1 MNLILPISIVLV
13 CLAAQQP
20 RDVRPALKLG
30 TAALAG
36 NVVTDDD
43 GKPIRRVTIVVMG
56 TDDPQMRFT
65 MTDDAGRFV
74 MPALPAGRY
83 LVSASKPPF
92 VDAVFGARLPGR
104 PGTSI
109 VLKEGD
115 RRDNMQIK
123 MVRGGA
129 ITGTVTDELG
139 QPAVGV
145 YVDLVQSRSRTGDR
159 MMLDFV
165 SMVSTMLIPRQ
176 TTDDRG
182 VYRFSGLPP
191 GDYIVSA
198 TPTNA
203 AAGDA
208 VVLTNEEVTS
218 AAREAGQAPRPAV
231 AGQARVPASTVVGP
245 EQRAPRPT
253 QMVASFMEFGSSGRS
268 GGPGMP
274 SGGSTIG
281 YTPVFYPG
289 TTNASDAQ
297 VIAIA
302 PGDERIGIDIVAR
315 PVPTTRID
323 GIVIGPDGQPTR
335 GVSVSV
341 RSEDRAET
349 FLTLFASLSRT
360 VQTQPDGVFTLSG
373 VPPGRYTIQARTQ
386 PAPFQPGGAA
396 NPATPAPATGLWAA
410 AEVIADGR
418 PITGVSLTL
427 QTGLT
432 ISGRVSV
439 DSLSK
444 DTSPDM
450 NAVMVVMQPARATDL
465 LSMRGGTGRV
475 SPDGTFTITGLV
487 PGTYRLVGT
496 SMPQGPVMA
505 WMDVSVRVGGREVSD
520 LPFELRPGENH
531 SDVAI
536 TLTNR
541 QQSVSGTLQEASG
554 IPATEYTMVLFPA
567 DKAYW
572 LPDSRRIMIARPG
585 TDGRFAFRG
594 LQWPPPG
601 DYLLAAVTD
610 IRPSEQFD
618 PVFLDA
624 LAKQA
629 IKLTL
634 APGEAKVQDVK
645 LVR

>member
-1 MNLILPISIVLV
+1 MSPVLPISLVLI

-20 RDVRPALKLG
+20 RDVRPAPKVG
-30 TAALAG
+30 TATLAG

-56 TDDPQMRFT
+56 TDDPQVRFT
-65 MTDDAGRFV
+65 MTDESGRFA

-83 LVSASKPPF
+83 LISASKPPL
-92 VDAVFGARLPGR
+92 VDVVYGARLPGR

-115 RRDNMQIK
+115 RRDDLQIK

-129 ITGTVTDELG
+129 ITGTITDELG

-145 YVDLVQSRSRTGDR
+145 YVDLAQSRSRTGDR
-159 MMLDFV
+159 MMLDLV

-198 TPTNA
+198 TPANA
-203 AAGDA
+203 TAGDA
-208 VVLTNEEVTS
+208 VVLTNDEVTS
-218 AAREAGQAPRPAV
+218 AAREAGAAPRPA
-231 AGQARVPASTVVGP
+231 AASQTRVPASTVVGP
-245 EQRAPRPT
+245 DQRVPRPT
-253 QMVASFMEFGSSGRS
+253 QMVASFMEFPGIGRS

-289 TTNASDAQ
+289 TTNGGDAQ

-323 GIVIGPDGQPTR
+323 GIVIGPDGQPAR
-335 GVSVSV
+335 GVSVSL

-349 FLTLFASLSRT
+349 FSTMFASLSRT
-360 VQTQPDGVFTLSG
+360 VQTRPDGVFTLSG

-386 PAPFQPGGAA
+386 PAPFQPGGAP
-396 NPATPAPATGLWAA
+396 NPPAPATGLWAA
-410 AEVIADGR
+410 AEVTADGR
-418 PITGVSLTL
+418 PITGVSMTL

-432 ISGRVSV
+432 ISGRVTV

-450 NAVMVVMQPARATDL
+450 NAVMVVMQPARVTDL
-465 LSMRGGTGRV
+465 LSMRPGTGRV
-475 SPDGTFTITGLV
+475 SSDGTFTITGLV

-520 LPFELRPGENH
+520 LPFDLRPGENH
-531 SDVAI
+531 TDVAI

-541 QQSVSGTLQEASG
+541 QQSVSGTMQEASG

-594 LQWPPPG
+594 LLWPPPG

-610 IRPSEQFD
+610 LRPNEQFD

-624 LAKQA
+624 LARQA

-634 APGEAKVQDVK
+634 APGEHKVQDVK